1 MDVSSIGVVGA
12 GLMGR
17 GIAQVAAMSGYR
29 VELFD
34 TDVTALDAALFHI
47 GKRLASEARKG
58 LISQDESEQMLDKI
72 HVCTDL
78 AFFLDVDLAIEA
90 VPEQLDVKQNLFRHL
105 SSLCAPRTIFASNT
119 SGLPLT
125 SMASVTNRPE
135 KFVGMHF
142 FHPAPVMKLV
152 ELAKS
157 NETND
162 DTFDSITAVCRKM
175 GKTWIEVAEAPLFVV
190 NRILVPMLNEAI
202 FVLQEGLAKAE
213 DIDKGMQLG
222 ANHPVGPLT
231 LADMVGLDTLL
242 NTAETLVRETGDTK
256 YRPPVLLKQMVRA
269 GKLGRKAGVGFYRYD
284 D

>member
-1 MDVSSIGVVGA
+1 MEVLSIGVVGA

-17 GIAQVAAMSGYR
+17 GIAQAAVMSGYR

-34 TDVTALDAALFHI
+34 TDDSALDAALFHI
-47 GKRLASEARKG
+47 GKRLASQARKG
-58 LISQDESEQMLDKI
+58 VITQDGGELMLQKV
-72 HVCTDL
+72 HACADL
-78 AFFLDVDLAIEA
+78 SPFSDVDLAIEA
-90 VPEQLDVKQNLFRHL
+90 VSEKLAVKQDVFRRL
-105 SSLCAPRTIFASNT
+105 SDICAGRTIFASNT

-135 KFVGMHF
+135 KFIGMHF

-152 ELAKS
+152 EISRAA
-157 NETND
+157 ETSD
-162 DTFDSITAVCRKM
+162 ETFDAIALVCRKM

-213 DIDKGMQLG
+213 DIDAGMTLG
-222 ANHPVGPLT
+222 ANHPVGPLK

-242 NTAETLVRETGDTK
+242 HTAETLVQETGDTK